1 MLAHVYKSL
10 RKADAY
16 VYLAKRDGFDV
27 MPGPV
32 RAQLEPLKHVLEV
45 DLSTVTRLALV
56 DVEQVRS
63 LLATRGFYLQVPQT
77 HVLDPM
83 TEDHG
88 TDA

>member
-1 MLAHVYKSL
+1 MHAHVYKSL

-16 VYLAKRDGFDV
+16 VYLAARDGFDV
-27 MPGPV
+27 LPPPV
-32 RAQLEPLKHVLEV
+32 RAQLDPLKFVLEV
-45 DLSTVTRLALV
+45 DLATVSRLAQV
-56 DVEQVRS
+56 DVEQVRA
-63 LLATRGFYLQVPQT
+63 LLATRGFFLQVPQT